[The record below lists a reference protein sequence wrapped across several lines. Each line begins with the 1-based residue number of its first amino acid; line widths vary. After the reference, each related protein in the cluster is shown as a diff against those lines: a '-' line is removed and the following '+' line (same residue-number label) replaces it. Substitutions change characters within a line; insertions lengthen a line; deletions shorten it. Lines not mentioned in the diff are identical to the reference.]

1 MSYSNLPHSAPVG
14 GPSGG
19 PGVRASMP
27 PPARS
32 PPATG
37 FVNNQPPSSSNA
49 SRSRFE
55 STITEEAADPDAE
68 EVGLHSAGRDED
80 DDQKTPTSKEEKRKS
95 RAGTMNKA
103 FKFPPDAPS
112 QGSPSADGENGDD
125 SQDTT
130 AGTPKERVTPPAKR
144 PKESTS
150 GIEVPPP
157 PPVEK
162 ERASRTSLSDDDDL
176 GDDTVDIPL

>member
-1 MSYSNLPHSAPVG
+1 MSYSNLPHSAPV
-14 GPSGG
+14 GG

-80 DDQKTPTSKEEKRKS
+80 DDQQTPTSNEKKRKS
-95 RAGTMNKA
+95 QVGTMNKA
-103 FKFPPDAPS
+103 FKFPPDAPA
-112 QGSPSADGENGDD
+112 QGSPSSD
-125 SQDTT
+125 SQDGGEDQQEATPE
-130 AGTPKERVTPPAKR
+130 APKEKASPTAKR

-162 ERASRTSLSDDDDL
+162 ERASRASLSDDDDL